1 MSSRRLVAPARA
13 SSQTLWATDRSHG
26 TCIHVR
32 RPSHVVLARDFRVMS
47 AKKRRTSEDAGASG
61 DAKRARG
68 TTTSIGVED
77 APEVGFDSI
86 RSIARDETRSRDRT
100 RRCAVCERDVIGGG
114 GRARDSR
121 GLGGETDDGEARIS
135 TRRETPG
142 VRDEAREPETRAVG
156 TMRAP
161 RRRA

>member
-1 MSSRRLVAPARA
+1 RRRAAP

-26 TCIHVR
+26 ARAFIPVR
-32 RPSHVVLARDFRVMS
+32 RPSHVVRSRDFRVMS

-86 RSIARDETRSRDRT
+86 GSIARDGTRSRRRRT
-100 RRCAVCERDVIGGG
+100 RCAVCARDVIGGSV
-114 GRARDSR
+114 RAR
-121 GLGGETDDGEARIS
+121 E
-135 TRRETPG
+135 
-142 VRDEAREPETRAVG
+142 
-156 TMRAP
+156 
-161 RRRA
+161 